1 MFCNYQK
8 FLWSY
13 QRFPPTR
20 RRRVGTAPA
29 NKRSFSRDSFSYRM
43 PPRIIL
49 WPLSFNHDRTP
60 VEPCLVNAPERGQ
73 INHDRTRVEPCLV
86 IVPRHADI
94 LLWFVEES
102 KTKEKGDHVNKIKK
116 DVNQRRFESSRVEKF
131 DLKAIQRK
139 EFLTRLF
146 KISPLVRALAE
157 VKNWYA

>member
-8 FLWSY
+8 LLWSY
-13 QRFPPTR
+13 LRFPPTR

-29 NKRSFSRDSFSYRM
+29 DKRSSSRDSFSYRM

-49 WPLSFNHDRTP
+49 WPLSFNHDRT
-60 VEPCLVNAPERGQ
+60 
-73 INHDRTRVEPCLV
+73 RVEPCLV
-86 IVPRHADI
+86 IVPRYADI

-102 KTKEKGDHVNKIKK
+102 KRKEKGDHVNKIKNE
-116 DVNQRRFESSRVEKF
+116 VNQGRFESSRVEKF